1 MKLIPHSRS
10 TIEEDDIKEVSSVLK
25 SGLISQGEEVDR
37 FETLFS
43 RYHGTKGG
51 IAVSSGT
58 AALHL
63 SLLALGV
70 GKGDSVIVPTYSC
83 IAPYNAVRY
92 TGALP
97 VLADTVENG
106 WSMDAERVE
115 DHLKKRSKK
124 QNVRA
129 IVVVHLFGRPAD
141 MDAFLY
147 ISRKYS
153 VPVIEDCALSLGS
166 EYKGKKVGSF
176 GHVSVFSFYATKVIT
191 TGEGGMIISDSK
203 EALQRA
209 RDLREYDEKKDSK
222 LRFNCKMTDIQAALG
237 RSQLKKLPGFIK
249 QRRRIARRYLEGLQN
264 LPLSLPE
271 KSKHVKEMYYR
282 FVVRMK
288 NASGFIRDMRVK
300 GIVCRRPVFMPVH
313 KIFKQSSLPNAEKI
327 WKEAVSLPIYPLLKE
342 DAVNRIIECTK
353 TVLK

>member
-1 MKLIPHSRS
+1 MKLIPHSKS
-10 TIEEDDIKEVSSVLK
+10 TIEKDDIKAVSSVLK
-25 SGLISQGEEVDR
+25 SGLISQGEEVER
-37 FETLFS
+37 FETLFP

-51 IAVSSGT
+51 VAVSSGT

-63 SLLALGV
+63 SLLALGI
-70 GKGDSVIVPTYSC
+70 GKGDSVIVPDYAC

-97 VLADTVENG
+97 ILADTVKDG
-106 WSMDAERVE
+106 WSMDAEWVE
-115 DHLKKRSKK
+115 NYLINSKIH
-124 QNVRA
+124 NVKA
-129 IVVVHLFGRPAD
+129 IIVVHLFGRPAD

-153 VPVIEDCALSLGS
+153 VPVIEDCALSLGA

-191 TGEGGMIISDSK
+191 TGEGGLIISDSQDVLK
-203 EALQRA
+203 RA
-209 RDLREYDEKKDSK
+209 RDLREYDEKNDSK

-249 QRRRIARRYLEGLQN
+249 LRRRIAKHYLEGLQD

-271 KSKHVKEMYYR
+271 KSKHIKDIYYR

-288 NASGFIRDMRVK
+288 NADKFIDDMRSK

-313 KIFKQSSLPNAEKI
+313 KIVKQSSLPNAEKI

-342 DAVNRIIECTK
+342 DDVNRIIECTK
-353 TVLK
+353 KVLR

>member
-1 MKLIPHSRS
+1 MKLIPHSKS
-10 TIEEDDIKEVSSVLK
+10 TIEKDDIHAVSSVLK
-25 SGLISQGEEVDR
+25 SGLISQGEEVKR
-37 FETLFS
+37 FETIFS
-43 RYHGTKGG
+43 RFHGTKGG

-58 AALHL
+58 TALHL
-63 SLLALGV
+63 SLLALGI
-70 GKGDSVIVPTYSC
+70 GRGDSVIVPTYSC

-115 DHLKKRSKK
+115 DHIKKNSKK
-124 QNVRA
+124 QNIRA
-129 IVVVHLFGRPAD
+129 IIVVHLFGRPAD

-147 ISRKYS
+147 ISGKYS
-153 VPVIEDCALSLGS
+153 VPVIEDCALSLGA

-176 GHVSVFSFYATKVIT
+176 GHVSVCSFYATKVIT
-191 TGEGGMIISDSK
+191 TGEGGMIMSGSK
-203 EALQRA
+203 EVLQRA
-209 RDLREYDEKKDSK
+209 RGLREYDEKKDSI

-249 QRRRIARRYLEGLQN
+249 QRRRIAKRYLGGLQD
-264 LPLSLPE
+264 LPFSLPE
-271 KSKHVKEMYYR
+271 QSMHTKDIYYR

-288 NASGFIRDMRVK
+288 NADKFISDMRSK

-313 KIFKQSSLPNAEKI
+313 KIVKQSSLPNAEKI

-353 TVLK
+353 KVLK

>member
-10 TIEEDDIKEVSSVLK
+10 TIDKDDIKAVSSVLK
-25 SGLISQGEEVDR
+25 SGLISQGEEVNR
-37 FETLFS
+37 FEAQLSGF
-43 RYHGTKGG
+43 HGIKGG

-63 SLLALGV
+63 SLLALGI
-70 GKGDSVIVPTYSC
+70 GKGDSVIVPAYSC

-97 VLADTVENG
+97 VLADTVKDG
-106 WSMDAERVE
+106 WSMDAEWVE
-115 DHLKKRSKK
+115 NYLINSKK
-124 QNVRA
+124 HNIKA
-129 IVVVHLFGRPAD
+129 IIVVHLFGRPAD

-147 ISRKYS
+147 ISNKYS
-153 VPVIEDCALSLGS
+153 VPVIEDCALSLGA

-191 TGEGGMIISDSK
+191 TGEGGMIISDSNK
-203 EALQRA
+203 VLQRA
-209 RDLREYDEKKDSK
+209 RDLREYDEKRDSR

-249 QRRRIARRYLEGLQN
+249 QRRRIARSYLEKLQN

-271 KSKHVKEMYYR
+271 KSKHVKDIYYR

-288 NASGFIRDMRVK
+288 NADKFIGDMRVK

-313 KIFKQSSLPNAEKI
+313 KIIKQGSLPNAETI
-327 WKEAVSLPIYPLLKE
+327 WKETVSLPIYPLLKE

-353 TVLK
+353 KVLR

>member
-10 TIEEDDIKEVSSVLK
+10 TIGQDDIKAVASVLK
-25 SGLISQGEEVDR
+25 SGLIAQGEEVFR
-37 FETLFS
+37 FETIFS

-51 IAVSSGT
+51 AAVSSGT

-70 GKGDSVIVPTYSC
+70 GKGDSVIVPDYAC

-97 VLADTVENG
+97 ILADTVKDG
-106 WSMDAERVE
+106 WSMDAEWVE
-115 DHLKKRSKK
+115 DYLINSKK
-124 QNVRA
+124 QNIKA
-129 IVVVHLFGRPAD
+129 IVVAHLFGRPAD

-153 VPVIEDCALSLGS
+153 VPIIEDCALSLGS
-166 EYKGKKVGSF
+166 EYKGKKVGSL
-176 GHVSVFSFYATKVIT
+176 GHVSVFSFYATKIIT
-191 TGEGGMIISDSK
+191 AGEGGMIISDSK
-203 EALQRA
+203 EVLQRA
-209 RDLREYDEKKDSK
+209 RDLREYDEKKDPR

-249 QRRRIARRYLEGLQN
+249 LRRRIAKHYLEGLRD
-264 LPLSLPE
+264 LPLFLPE
-271 KSKHVKEMYYR
+271 RSMHTKDMYYR

-288 NASGFIRDMRVK
+288 NADKFISDMRVK

-313 KIFKQSSLPNAEKI
+313 RIVKQDSLPNAGKI

-342 DAVNRIIECTK
+342 DDVNRIIECTK
-353 TVLK
+353 KVLK

>member
-1 MKLIPHSRS
+1 MKLLPHSRS
-10 TIEEDDIKEVSSVLK
+10 TIDTDDIKAVSSVLK

-37 FETLFS
+37 FETIFS

-97 VLADTVENG
+97 ILADTVKDG
-106 WSMDAERVE
+106 WSMDAEWVE
-115 DHLKKRSKK
+115 KYLTNSKK
-124 QNVRA
+124 HNIKA
-129 IVVVHLFGRPAD
+129 IIVVHLFGRPAD

-147 ISRKYS
+147 ISSKYS
-153 VPVIEDCALSLGS
+153 IPVIEDCALSLGS
-166 EYKGKKVGSF
+166 EYKGNKVGSF

-203 EALQRA
+203 EVLRRA
-209 RDLREYDEKKDSK
+209 KDLREYDEKKDSR

-249 QRRRIARRYLEGLQN
+249 QRRRIAKRYLEGLQN
-264 LPLSLPE
+264 IPLSLPE
-271 KSKHVKEMYYR
+271 KSKHIKDMYYR

-288 NASGFIRDMRVK
+288 NADKFIGDMRAK

-313 KIFKQSSLPNAEKI
+313 RIVKQTSLPNADKI

-342 DAVNRIIECTK
+342 DALNRIIECTK
-353 TVLK
+353 KVLK

>member
-1 MKLIPHSRS
+1 MKLLPHSRS
-10 TIEEDDIKEVSSVLK
+10 TIEKDDIKAVSSVLE
-25 SGLISQGEEVDR
+25 SGLISQGEGVER
-37 FETLFS
+37 FEALFS
-43 RYHGTKGG
+43 GYHGTKGG
-51 IAVSSGT
+51 VAVSSGT

-97 VLADTVENG
+97 VLVDTVENG
-106 WSMDAERVE
+106 WSMDADKVE
-115 DHLKKRSKK
+115 YHLKKRSKK
-124 QNVRA
+124 QNIRA
-129 IVVVHLFGRPAD
+129 IVVVHLFGRPAGL
-141 MDAFLY
+141 DAFLY

-153 VPVIEDCALSLGS
+153 VPLIEDCALSLGS

-203 EALQRA
+203 EVLQKA
-209 RDLREYDEKKDSK
+209 GDLREYDEKKDSR

-237 RSQLKKLPGFIK
+237 RSQLKKLPEFIK
-249 QRRRIARRYLEGLQN
+249 QRRRIARRYLEGLQD

-271 KSKHVKEMYYR
+271 QSAHTKDMYYR

-288 NASGFIRDMRVK
+288 NADKFIKDMGVK

-313 KIFKQSSLPNAEKI
+313 KIVKQSPLPNAETI

-342 DAVNRIIECTK
+342 DAVNRIVECTK
-353 TVLK
+353 KVLR